1 MVRKIKNILKCEM
14 IKQKFEWSSNYET
27 KPPVGGGKSLS

>member
-1 MVRKIKNILKCEM
+1 MFHFFLTYEFKMLEKCNDRPTF
-14 IKQKFEWSSNYET
+14 KYET